1 MKYIKILLLV
11 AAIGAATGF
20 YLYNKPVKSTSARNV
35 ELAVKSDEL
44 FNEFSNDENS
54 ANGKY
59 LDKVVAVNGTV
70 TRIEQEDGMQVI
82 TLSTAS
88 DMFGVICKMEASENN
103 VTVKTG
109 DVVTV
114 KGICTGMLMDVVMV
128 RCVVANS

>member
-20 YLYNKPVKSTSARNV
+20 YLYNKPVKSTSARSV
-35 ELAVKSDEL
+35 ELTVKSDEL
-44 FNEFSNDENS
+44 FNEFSSDESS
-54 ANGKY
+54 ANVKY

-70 TRIEQEDGMQVI
+70 TNIEQEDGMQVI
-82 TLSTAS
+82 TLNTAS
-88 DMFGVICKMEASENN
+88 DMFGVICKMEPSENN
-103 VTVKTG
+103 NSVKTG
-109 DVVTV
+109 DVITV